1 MAQTTLSLKAKDENN
16 RDREEAA
23 LACNAGPWQGPQQ
36 ELGQEASR
44 AAAGAGQSGWGAGWE
59 LGGDLGMEAPAQ
71 GVMAHVG
78 VSDELSAARRGRCR
92 DRRAMRGRRPAP

>member
-23 LACNAGPWQGPQQ
+23 LACNTGPWQGPQQ

-59 LGGDLGMEAPAQ
+59 LGGGTWAW
-71 GVMAHVG
+71 
-78 VSDELSAARRGRCR
+78 
-92 DRRAMRGRRPAP
+92 RRPPRGLWHMWGSLMSCPQPGGAGAGTDGR